1 MKNNFKEDD
10 KMKKNNIN
18 IKQTRISNFVWAVVR
33 WFFLIN
39 IAFIIIYPLVYMI
52 SMAVR
57 SPIDFLDATVVW
69 IPKHFTLDNFKKIIF
84 EAELWNPLLNTFIVT
99 FFCGIAQLLVTS
111 LTGYGFA
118 RFKFKGCNILFVFVL
133 ITIAMPPQM
142 INIPNYL
149 IMRNLDF
156 YGIIKL
162 IIGTPSPVSL
172 INSPLS
178 FIIPAVLG
186 QGLKSGLFILIFRQF
201 FLGIPNELEEAAMID
216 GCSHLKTFFKIML
229 PNAKTALIICGTF
242 VASWYWTDYDG
253 PYLFYTSKRTISM
266 QLIDFNSLIDK
277 YLTLSQQN
285 AYYRIPL
292 QQAACIFCI
301 LPRIILFLFSQKFFA
316 QGIERSGLVG

>member
-39 IAFIIIYPLVYMI
+39 IAFIIIYPLMYMI
-52 SMAVR
+52 SMAFR

-178 FIIPAVLG
+178 FIIPAV
-186 QGLKSGLFILIFRQF
+186 F
-201 FLGIPNELEEAAMID
+201 
-216 GCSHLKTFFKIML
+216 
-229 PNAKTALIICGTF
+229 
-242 VASWYWTDYDG
+242 TDV
-253 PYLFYTSKRTISM
+253 R
-266 QLIDFNSLIDK
+266 
-277 YLTLSQQN
+277 
-285 AYYRIPL
+285 
-292 QQAACIFCI
+292 
-301 LPRIILFLFSQKFFA
+301 
-316 QGIERSGLVG
+316 